1 MAYLLNTE
9 TAQNGLKMF
18 YTLDFRLRDFYKEDY
33 TWTIWNNKGDARM
46 ATIFSGG
53 VGYKW

>member
-1 MAYLLNTE
+1 M
-9 TAQNGLKMF
+9 G

-33 TWTIWNNKGDARM
+33 TWSIWNNKGDARM